1 MLPGIKLFVGTGIAL
16 GLAVLVGCVSQNT
29 YDLAR
34 MDAENAKLRYQQEA
48 QRTQALTE
56 QIRQMKIQIDDLETK
71 SRAAGETADRA
82 TREYKQ
88 VRDEL
93 LAMKISQEQEQHRI
107 KTKLKQNLKQLD
119 QERTLLE
126 LEQDLGKKYENATPE
141 TKQRVKELL
150 QQIDGLLQQTTPR

>member
-1 MLPGIKLFVGTGIAL
+1 MSPGKRLLAGIGFVL
-16 GLAVLVGCVSQNT
+16 GLTGLVGCVSQNT

-34 MDAENAKLRYQQEA
+34 MDAENARLRYQQET

-56 QIRQMKIQIDDLETK
+56 QIKQMKLQIEDLETK
-71 SRAAGETADRA
+71 SRIAGETADRA
-82 TREYKQ
+82 TRDYKQ

-119 QERTLLE
+119 QERALLE
-126 LEQDLGKKYENATPE
+126 LDQDLGKKYENAAPE
-141 TKQRVKELL
+141 TKQRVRELL
-150 QQIDGLLQQTTPR
+150 QQIDGLLQQTAPR